1 MNDVS
6 DTRVVGESN
15 LTLRQFLL
23 GDTSLV
29 ALMAPGTNGIR
40 RRFGQR
46 LLVTDANPVCTLGA
60 TVTTPP
66 TGVAV
71 ARG

>member
-6 DTRVVGESN
+6 DTRVVGESK
-15 LTLRQFLL
+15 LTLRQLLL

-29 ALMAPGTNGIR
+29 ALMAPGTNAIR

-46 LLVTDANPVCTLGA
+46 LLVADATPVCT
-60 TVTTPP
+60 
-66 TGVAV
+66 
-71 ARG
+71 